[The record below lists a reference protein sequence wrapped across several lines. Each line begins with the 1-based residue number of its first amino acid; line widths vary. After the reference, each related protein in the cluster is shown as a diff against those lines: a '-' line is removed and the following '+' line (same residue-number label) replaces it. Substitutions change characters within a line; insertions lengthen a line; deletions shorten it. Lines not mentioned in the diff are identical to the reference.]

1 MRSERGSVVVLMVAA
16 VVIAALCC
24 VATARLGGAATQRAR
39 ADTAA
44 DAAAL
49 AAADA
54 LALGRPAREAENAAR
69 QVAADNGA
77 RLLACLCAGR
87 AAEVTVALGEAQAR
101 ARAVVD
107 P

>member
-1 MRSERGSVVVLMVAA
+1 MRNERGSVVILMVAA

-24 VATARLGGAATQRAR
+24 IAAARLGGAATQKAR

-49 AAADA
+49 AAADS
-54 LALGRPAREAENAAR
+54 LALGRPAAVAIRVAR

-77 RLLACLCAGR
+77 ALLTCACGGR
-87 AAEVTVALGEAQAR
+87 AAEVTVALGEARAR
-101 ARAVVD
+101 ARAVVG

>member
-1 MRSERGSVVVLMVAA
+1 MRSERGSVVVLMTAA

-24 VATARLGGAATQRAR
+24 LAAARLGRAATDRAR

-49 AAADA
+49 AAADV
-54 LALGRPAREAENAAR
+54 LAVGRSTGAAVSAAR
-69 QVAADNGA
+69 QVAAENGA
-77 RLLACLCAGR
+77 RLLTCACANG
-87 AAEVTVALGEAQAR
+87 AAEVTVALGEARGR

>member
-1 MRSERGSVVVLMVAA
+1 MLMIAA
-16 VVIAALCC
+16 IVIAGLCC
-24 VATARLGGAATQRAR
+24 LAVARLGGAATDRAR

-54 LALGRPAREAENAAR
+54 LALGRSAADAARAAR
-69 QVAADNGA
+69 QVAEANGA
-77 RLLACLCAGR
+77 VFVSCVCTSSSAM
-87 AAEVTVALGEAQAR
+87 VTVAQGAAQGR